1 MPTHLVERY
10 LPGRDR
16 VWLEAA
22 LARLPEVRWGVAN
35 LGSWYV
41 PSDESC
47 FCTFEA
53 PGAEDVRLVNELA
66 QVPFARI
73 TEAYEIGATRSD
85 HNHEGGSA

>member
-1 MPTHLVERY
+1 MPTYLVERY

-22 LARLPEVRWGVAN
+22 LARLPEVRCGVAH

-47 FCTFEA
+47 FCTFDA
-53 PGAEDVRLVNELA
+53 PDAELVRLVNELA
-66 QVPFARI
+66 RVPFARI
-73 TEAYEIGATRSD
+73 TEALEITAARSD
-85 HNHEGGSA
+85 HKHKGGSA